1 MAEAAQPAG
10 RVVYPD
16 VDAEGDALVLGRPLA
31 QARGRA
37 VQESAIEARK
47 EGMSQ
52 MGIAALHGHARYI
65 TRRCRAATPNVQLVL
80 TN

>member
-1 MAEAAQPAG
+1 
-10 RVVYPD
+10 
-16 VDAEGDALVLGRPLA
+16 
-31 QARGRA
+31 
-37 VQESAIEARK
+37 VQEPAIEARK

-52 MGIAALHGHARYI
+52 IGIAALHGFARYI